1 MKVFLGISLS
11 KQNFKFI
18 KLLLKSLLF
27 LEIPKNYNLKIV
39 FILEKKNFYIREV
52 IKKFLFKKRKYIILY
67 TEFSGIPE
75 SRNKFLKYAK
85 KHVPKFIGFLD
96 DDCVVNR
103 KWLKNM
109 IKFINKENCDIVGGP
124 QLHKVK
130 KSFYL
135 DLFNLI
141 EPNREHLEKVDWIAT
156 NNAFLRLKILKNKKI
171 FFNKKLKNIGGSDQ
185 LFFKQLNKMNFV
197 CRWNLKSKVTENIHI
212 NRENL
217 KWFLKRNLRY
227 GYSGNY
233 IDKKIYGT
241 ITGSLLIILK
251 IIYSTSVSLVLL
263 LLFMKKNYLYK
274 SIFFLMRSIGRI
286 LGLVNYTPKK
296 YI

>member
-1 MKVFLGISLS
+1 M
-11 KQNFKFI
+11 
-18 KLLLKSLLF
+18 
-27 LEIPKNYNLKIV
+27 
-39 FILEKKNFYIREV
+39 
-52 IKKFLFKKRKYIILY
+52 
-67 TEFSGIPE
+67 
-75 SRNKFLKYAK
+75 
-85 KHVPKFIGFLD
+85 
-96 DDCVVNR
+96 
-103 KWLKNM
+103 
-109 IKFINKENCDIVGGP
+109 
-124 QLHKVK
+124 
-130 KSFYL
+130 
-135 DLFNLI
+135 
-141 EPNREHLEKVDWIAT
+141 
-156 NNAFLRLKILKNKKI
+156 RLKILKNKKI
-171 FFNKKLKNIGGSDQ
+171 FFDKKLKNIGGSDQ

-286 LGLVNYTPKK
+286 LGLVNYAPKK

>member
-11 KQNFKFI
+11 KKNFKFI

-27 LEIPKNYNLKIV
+27 LEIPKDHNLKIV
-39 FILEKKNFYIREV
+39 FIVEKKNFYIKEV
-52 IKKFLFKKRKYIILY
+52 IKKFLLKKRKYIILY

-85 KHVPKFIGFLD
+85 KHMPKFIGFLD

-103 KWLKNM
+103 KWLINM

-197 CRWNLKSKVTENIHI
+197 CRWNLNSFVIENS
-212 NRENL
+212 NKERENFN
-217 KWFLKRNLRY
+217 WFLKRNLRY
-227 GYSGNY
+227 GYSGNL
-233 IDKKIYGT
+233 IDQIIYGKF
-241 ITGSLLIILK
+241 IGKFLSLFKSIYFLFLS
-251 IIYSTSVSLVLL
+251 IIYLL
-263 LLFMKKNYLYK
+263 QIYKYENLYK
-274 SIFFLMRSIGRI
+274 SIFFIFRFFGRI
-286 LGLVNYTPKK
+286 LGLLNYTPKK

>member
-1 MKVFLGISLS
+1 
-11 KQNFKFI
+11 
-18 KLLLKSLLF
+18 
-27 LEIPKNYNLKIV
+27 
-39 FILEKKNFYIREV
+39 
-52 IKKFLFKKRKYIILY
+52 
-67 TEFSGIPE
+67 
-75 SRNKFLKYAK
+75 
-85 KHVPKFIGFLD
+85 
-96 DDCVVNR
+96 
-103 KWLKNM
+103 
-109 IKFINKENCDIVGGP
+109 
-124 QLHKVK
+124 
-130 KSFYL
+130 
-135 DLFNLI
+135 
-141 EPNREHLEKVDWIAT
+141 
-156 NNAFLRLKILKNKKI
+156 
-171 FFNKKLKNIGGSDQ
+171 
-185 LFFKQLNKMNFV
+185 MNFV

-286 LGLVNYTPKK
+286 LGLVNYAPKK